1 MAQPPRLCAR
11 CSFFYLRQASA
22 QGLLS
27 PSLACMFSIRPGVEA
42 QILPW
47 QTSDQTSGQTEAQ
60 IHPTSSLTD
69 RPRGNPALE
78 CTAAFLLIL
87 AFMAWIQFASPAIVG
102 NDAYYHIR
110 WSRMLRESLP
120 HLPAFKWLPLT
131 VLRTQLF
138 VDQHFLFH
146 VSLMPFTFGD
156 LRLGAK
162 LAAPLFSAIA
172 MTSIFGLLVVY
183 RIRYRW
189 LWLLALAASSEP
201 FLYRMSMTRAPSLS
215 LLLLAVGVYL
225 ILERRWVSLA
235 VLTFVFVWLYNMFP
249 LIVAFAF
256 LYAVTV
262 WLSKNRIDL
271 AALYA
276 TSIGAALGLVINP
289 YFPKDLL
296 LIFHHVHM
304 LLAETV
310 TMDVGSEWYPYD
322 TWEMLT
328 KNAAL
333 FALCFAALLAFDF
346 RTLDFRKGARD
357 RRPLFFLLLSAMF
370 LLMTFRWRRFVEY
383 WPPFA
388 ILFAAFTLDANDAHD
403 EHNAKDAKPIETA
416 VAYPGAARHGGIGG
430 CARRGRRRERRR
442 RARGDP
448 GPSRPVCHARRFRM
462 ARGSHPG
469 RLPGLQHGLGGV
481 SRAFLLRPAQ
491 RLRYRPRPQIPIRRP
506 AGSLEG
512 LRSHYSGRGEASG
525 PAHSRT
531 FWCRI
536 RGCQKRFHRFPER
549 RQSQRRLRHGVQ
561 RRIRLGTSRSLMHV
575 R

>member
-1 MAQPPRLCAR
+1 
-11 CSFFYLRQASA
+11 
-22 QGLLS
+22 
-27 PSLACMFSIRPGVEA
+27 
-42 QILPW
+42 
-47 QTSDQTSGQTEAQ
+47 
-60 IHPTSSLTD
+60 
-69 RPRGNPALE
+69 
-78 CTAAFLLIL
+78 
-87 AFMAWIQFASPAIVG
+87 MAWIQFASPAIVG

-131 VLRTQLF
+131 VLRSQLF

-146 VSLMPFTFGD
+146 VSLMPFTYGD

-249 LIVAFAF
+249 LILAFAF

-304 LLAETV
+304 LLAEAV

-403 EHNAKDAKPIETA
+403 AHDAKDAKPIELPWRIPARLGMA
-416 VAYPGAARHGGIGG
+416 VLVAALGVAGVVNAAGARAEIRDLRDPFAMRGASAWLADHTPDGSLVFNTDWVEFPELFYYDQRNVYATGLDPRYLFDAEPELWKVYDRITQGEEKHPGPLI
-430 CARRGRRRERRR
+430 RERFGAEYVV
-442 RARGDP
+442 ARSD
-448 GPSRPVCHARRFRM
+448 STD
-462 ARGSHPG
+462 
-469 RLPGLQHGLGGV
+469 
-481 SRAFLLRPAQ
+481 FLNA
-491 RLRYRPRPQIPIRRP
+491 
-506 AGSLEG
+506 AK
-512 LRSHYSGRGEASG
+512 ASG
-525 PAHSRT
+525 DFDTVYSDEYASV
-531 FWCRI
+531 
-536 RGCQKRFHRFPER
+536 
-549 RQSQRRLRHGVQ
+549 L
-561 RRIRLGTSRSLMHV
+561 HV

>member
-1 MAQPPRLCAR
+1 
-11 CSFFYLRQASA
+11 
-22 QGLLS
+22 
-27 PSLACMFSIRPGVEA
+27 MFSIRPGVEA
-42 QILPW
+42 QILP
-47 QTSDQTSGQTEAQ
+47 SQTSGQTEAQ
-60 IHPTSSLTD
+60 LHPTSSLTD

-78 CTAAFLLIL
+78 CAAAFLLIL
-87 AFMAWIQFASPAIVG
+87 GLMLWIQFASPAIVG

-110 WSRMLRESLP
+110 WSRMLRASLP

-131 VLRTQLF
+131 VLRASSFSSISTSCF
-138 VDQHFLFH
+138 MF
-146 VSLMPFTFGD
+146 SLMPFTYGD

-162 LAAPLFSAIA
+162 LAAPLFSALAI
-172 MTSIFGLLVVY
+172 TSIFGLLVVY

-189 LWLLALAASSEP
+189 LWLLPLAAGSEP

-215 LLLLAVGVYL
+215 LVLLAVGVYL
-225 ILERRWVSLA
+225 ILERKWVSLA

-249 LIVAFAF
+249 LILAFAF
-256 LYAVTV
+256 AYAVTV
-262 WLSKNRIDL
+262 WLSERRIDL

-328 KNAAL
+328 GNAAL

-370 LLMTFRWRRFVEY
+370 LLMTLRWRRFLEY

-388 ILFAAFTLDANDAHD
+388 ILFAAFTFRCRMMRKMRN
-403 EHNAKDAKPIETA
+403 
-416 VAYPGAARHGGIGG
+416 
-430 CARRGRRRERRR
+430 
-442 RARGDP
+442 
-448 GPSRPVCHARRFRM
+448 PSNCR
-462 ARGSHPG
+462 
-469 RLPGLQHGLGGV
+469 GV
-481 SRAFLLRPAQ
+481 SRRGSAWRYWWLRSARPA
-491 RLRYRPRPQIPIRRP
+491 
-506 AGSLEG
+506 S
-512 LRSHYSGRGEASG
+512 
-525 PAHSRT
+525 
-531 FWCRI
+531 
-536 RGCQKRFHRFPER
+536 
-549 RQSQRRLRHGVQ
+549 
-561 RRIRLGTSRSLMHV
+561 
-575 R
+575 

>member
-1 MAQPPRLCAR
+1 
-11 CSFFYLRQASA
+11 
-22 QGLLS
+22 
-27 PSLACMFSIRPGVEA
+27 MFSIRPGVEA
-42 QILPW
+42 QILPL
-47 QTSDQTSGQTEAQ
+47 QTSGHTEAQ
-60 IHPTSSLTD
+60 PHPTSPLTD
-69 RPRGNPALE
+69 RPLGNSALE

-87 AFMAWIQFASPAIVG
+87 AFMAWIQFAGPAIVG
-102 NDAYYHIR
+102 NDAYYHMR
-110 WSRMLRESLP
+110 WSQILRQSLP

-131 VLRTQLF
+131 VLRPQLF

-146 VSLMPFTFGD
+146 VALMPFTFGD

-172 MTSIFGLLVVY
+172 MTSIFGLLVFY

-201 FLYRMSMTRAPSLS
+201 FLYRMSMTRAPALS
-215 LLLLAVGVYL
+215 LLLLAAGVYL

-235 VLTFVFVWLYNMFP
+235 ALTFVFVWLYNMFP

-276 TSIGAALGLVINP
+276 TSIGAALGLAINP

-296 LIFHHVHM
+296 LIFHHAHM

-322 TWEMLT
+322 TWELLT

-370 LLMTFRWRRFVEY
+370 LLMSLRWRRFLEY

-388 ILFAAFTLDANDAHD
+388 ILFAAFTFGADGTDDADGAVGAHHAD
-403 EHNAKDAKPIETA
+403 
-416 VAYPGAARHGGIGG
+416 GAALIEWPRWIP
-430 CARRGRRRERRR
+430 ARLGMAVLVAALGVAGVVNAAGARAEIRDLRDPFAMRGASAWLADHTPDGSLVFNTDWVEFPELFYYDQRNVYATGLDPRYLYDAEPDLWKVYDRITQGEEPHPGPLIRERFGAEYVV
-442 RARGDP
+442 ARSD
-448 GPSRPVCHARRFRM
+448 STD
-462 ARGSHPG
+462 
-469 RLPGLQHGLGGV
+469 
-481 SRAFLLRPAQ
+481 FLNA
-491 RLRYRPRPQIPIRRP
+491 
-506 AGSLEG
+506 AK
-512 LRSHYSGRGEASG
+512 ASG
-525 PAHSRT
+525 DFDTVYSDEYASV
-531 FWCRI
+531 
-536 RGCQKRFHRFPER
+536 
-549 RQSQRRLRHGVQ
+549 L
-561 RRIRLGTSRSLMHV
+561 HV

>member
-1 MAQPPRLCAR
+1 
-11 CSFFYLRQASA
+11 
-22 QGLLS
+22 
-27 PSLACMFSIRPGVEA
+27 MFSIRPGVKA
-42 QILPW
+42 QILP
-47 QTSDQTSGQTEAQ
+47 SQTSGQTEAQ
-60 IHPTSSLTD
+60 IHPASSLTD

-78 CTAAFLLIL
+78 CAAAFLLIL
-87 AFMAWIQFASPAIVG
+87 AFMAWIQFAGPAIVG

-110 WSRMLRESLP
+110 WSRILRESLP
-120 HLPAFKWLPLT
+120 HLPAFKSLPLT
-131 VLRTQLF
+131 VLRSQLF

-146 VSLMPFTFGD
+146 VSLIPFTFGD

-172 MTSIFGLLVVY
+172 MTSVFGLLVVY
-183 RIRYRW
+183 RIRHRW
-189 LWLLALAASSEP
+189 LWLLALAGSSEP

-249 LIVAFAF
+249 LILAFAF

-262 WLSKNRIDL
+262 RLSKKRIDL

-276 TSIGAALGLVINP
+276 TSIGAVLGLVINP

-310 TMDVGSEWYPYD
+310 TMDVGSEWYPFD

-346 RTLDFRKGARD
+346 RALDFRKGARD

-388 ILFAAFTLDANDAHD
+388 VLFAAFTLDAKDANGAQDVEDADDAGHT
-403 EHNAKDAKPIETA
+403 EDAKPIEWPA
-416 VAYPGAARHGGIGG
+416 WIPARLGMGVLVVALGAAGIVNAAG
-430 CARRGRRRERRR
+430 ARAEIRDLRDPFAMRGASAWLADHTLDGSLVFNTDWVEFPELFYYDQRNGYATGLDPRYLFDAEPDLWKVYDRITQGEEKHPGPLIRERFGAEYVV
-442 RARGDP
+442 ARSD
-448 GPSRPVCHARRFRM
+448 STD
-462 ARGSHPG
+462 
-469 RLPGLQHGLGGV
+469 
-481 SRAFLLRPAQ
+481 FLDA
-491 RLRYRPRPQIPIRRP
+491 
-506 AGSLEG
+506 AK
-512 LRSHYSGRGEASG
+512 ASG
-525 PAHSRT
+525 DFDTVYSDKYASV
-531 FWCRI
+531 
-536 RGCQKRFHRFPER
+536 
-549 RQSQRRLRHGVQ
+549 LR
-561 RRIRLGTSRSLMHV
+561 V

>member
-1 MAQPPRLCAR
+1 
-11 CSFFYLRQASA
+11 
-22 QGLLS
+22 
-27 PSLACMFSIRPGVEA
+27 
-42 QILPW
+42 
-47 QTSDQTSGQTEAQ
+47 
-60 IHPTSSLTD
+60 
-69 RPRGNPALE
+69 
-78 CTAAFLLIL
+78 
-87 AFMAWIQFASPAIVG
+87 MAWIQFASPAIVG

-110 WSRMLRESLP
+110 WSRILRDSLP
-120 HLPAFKWLPLT
+120 HLPVFKWLPLT
-131 VLRTQLF
+131 VLRPQLF

-146 VSLMPFTFGD
+146 VALMPFTFGD
-156 LRLGAK
+156 LRQGAK

-172 MTSIFGLLVVY
+172 ITSIFGLLVVY

-262 WLSKNRIDL
+262 WLSKNRLDL

-276 TSIGAALGLVINP
+276 TSIGAALGLAINP

-322 TWEMLT
+322 TWELLT
-328 KNAAL
+328 HNAAL

-346 RTLDFRKGARD
+346 RKRSRD

-370 LLMTFRWRRFVEY
+370 LLMSLRWRRFLEY

-388 ILFAAFTLDANDAHD
+388 ILFAAFTFGADDPDGAVGAHD
-403 EHNAKDAKPIETA
+403 SQGEAPIEWPRWIPARFGMA
-416 VAYPGAARHGGIGG
+416 VLVFALGVAGVVNAAGARAEIRDLRDPF
-430 CARRGRRRERRR
+430 AMRGASAWLADHTPDGSLVFNTDWVEFPELFYYDQRNVYATGLDPRYLFDAEPDLWKVYDRITE
-442 RARGDP
+442 GQEQHP
-448 GPSRPVCHARRFRM
+448 GPLIRQRFGAEYVVAR
-462 ARGSHPG
+462 SD
-469 RLPGLQHGLGGV
+469 
-481 SRAFLLRPAQ
+481 STDFLNA
-491 RLRYRPRPQIPIRRP
+491 
-506 AGSLEG
+506 AK
-512 LRSHYSGRGEASG
+512 ASG
-525 PAHSRT
+525 DFDTVYSDEYASVL
-531 FWCRI
+531 RI
-536 RGCQKRFHRFPER
+536 H
-549 RQSQRRLRHGVQ
+549 
-561 RRIRLGTSRSLMHV
+561 
-575 R
+575 

>member
-1 MAQPPRLCAR
+1 M
-11 CSFFYLRQASA
+11 
-22 QGLLS
+22 
-27 PSLACMFSIRPGVEA
+27 PS
-42 QILPW
+42 
-47 QTSDQTSGQTEAQ
+47 QTSGQTEAQ

-110 WSRMLRESLP
+110 WSRMLRDSLP

-131 VLRTQLF
+131 VLRSQLF

-146 VSLMPFTFGD
+146 VALMPFTFGD

-172 MTSIFGLLVVY
+172 MTSVFGLLVFY

-189 LWLLALAASSEP
+189 LWLLALAGSSEP

-215 LLLLAVGVYL
+215 LLLLAVGIYL
-225 ILERRWVSLA
+225 ILERKWVSLA

-271 AALYA
+271 PALYA
-276 TSIGAALGLVINP
+276 TSIGAALGLVMNP

-322 TWEMLT
+322 TWELLT

-346 RTLDFRKGARD
+346 RKRSRD
-357 RRPLFFLLLSAMF
+357 RRPLFFLLISAMF
-370 LLMTFRWRRFVEY
+370 LLMSLRWRRFLEY

-388 ILFAAFTLDANDAHD
+388 ILFAAFTFDAHD
-403 EHNAKDAKPIETA
+403 SNDAVPIELPWRIPA
-416 VAYPGAARHGGIGG
+416 RLSMGVLVVALGAAGVANAVG
-430 CARRGRRRERRR
+430 ARAEIRDTRDPFAMRGASAWLADHTPDGSLVFNTDWAEFPELFYYDQRNVYASGLDPRYLFDAAPDLWRVYDRITQGEEKHPGPLIRERFGAEYVV
-442 RARGDP
+442 ARSD
-448 GPSRPVCHARRFRM
+448 STD
-462 ARGSHPG
+462 
-469 RLPGLQHGLGGV
+469 
-481 SRAFLLRPAQ
+481 FLNA
-491 RLRYRPRPQIPIRRP
+491 
-506 AGSLEG
+506 AK
-512 LRSHYSGRGEASG
+512 ASG
-525 PAHSRT
+525 DFETVYSDEYASV
-531 FWCRI
+531 
-536 RGCQKRFHRFPER
+536 
-549 RQSQRRLRHGVQ
+549 L
-561 RRIRLGTSRSLMHV
+561 HV